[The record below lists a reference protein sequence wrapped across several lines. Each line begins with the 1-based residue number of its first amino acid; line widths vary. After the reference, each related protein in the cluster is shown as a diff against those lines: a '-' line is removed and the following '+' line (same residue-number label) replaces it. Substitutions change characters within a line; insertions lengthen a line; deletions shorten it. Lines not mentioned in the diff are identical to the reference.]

1 MDSEAPAQPPEGG
14 PDRAPQP
21 ASGPGDADEAPRTRA
36 GVKVVVVGMALLAAV
51 GTWLILVGNDRDEG
65 GGRPG
70 GGVIEVDGY
79 VVETREFIAEVE
91 ALGTVRARE
100 SAEISA
106 NVTEVVEELL
116 FEGGQHVEKGDPLA
130 RLSSAEEEAALAA
143 AKANLSEQER
153 EVERLEALVAD
164 GAVPQIR
171 LEERLTMLE
180 IARQQ
185 IAEVEAKLRDRNV
198 EAPFNGVLGLR
209 RISVG
214 ALVTPGTVITNL
226 DQIDS
231 VYVDFTVAEAYLAD
245 LRHGLTLFARA
256 AAYPDELFEA
266 EVLAVDSRVDPV
278 TRAVEV
284 RAEID
289 NEGHRLRP
297 GMLLTTRLQRDP
309 RESPGVPERALT
321 QLGERAFVFVVE
333 NGDDEDPEVRV
344 ARRRNV
350 ETGRR
355 IPGWVEI
362 LDGVEAGERIVGD
375 GVISLSD
382 GSAIRVVGEFEQP
395 SAPFDP
401 RERP

>member
-1 MDSEAPAQPPEGG
+1 MVVIGLAVVA
-14 PDRAPQP
+14 A
-21 ASGPGDADEAPRTRA
+21 A
-36 GVKVVVVGMALLAAV
+36 GS
-51 GTWLILVGNDRDEG
+51 WLILTGNDSGDG

-70 GGVIEVDGY
+70 GGVVEVDGY
-79 VVETREFIAEVE
+79 VVESREFIAEVE

-116 FEGGQHVEKGDPLA
+116 FEGGQQVEKGDPLA
-130 RLSSAEEEAALAA
+130 RLSSAEEEAALASA
-143 AKANLSEQER
+143 QATLLEQER
-153 EVERLEALVAD
+153 EVERLESLVED

-171 LEERLTMLE
+171 LEERVTMLE

-185 IAEVEAKLRDRNV
+185 IAEAEANLRDRNIV
-198 EAPFNGVLGLR
+198 APFSGVLGLR

-245 LRHGLTLFARA
+245 LRPGLTLIARA
-256 AAYPDELFEA
+256 AAYPDEPFEA

-278 TRAVEV
+278 TRALEV

-289 NEGHRLRP
+289 NTGHRLRP

-309 RESPGVPERALT
+309 RESPGVPERSLT

-333 NGDDEDPEVRV
+333 DGDEGDPEVKV

-350 ETGRR
+350 EIGRR

-362 LDGVEAGERIVGD
+362 LSGIEVGERIVSD
-375 GVISLSD
+375 GVISLTD
-382 GSAIRVVGEFEQP
+382 GTAIRVVGEFEKP
-395 SAPFDP
+395 SEPFDP
-401 RERP
+401 RDRP

>member
-1 MDSEAPAQPPEGG
+1 MSSEAATPPSPDGTAGKPSAADDGG
-14 PDRAPQP
+14 SRAR
-21 ASGPGDADEAPRTRA
+21 PG
-36 GVKVVVVGMALLAAV
+36 VWVVVIGLALLAAV
-51 GTWLILVGNDRDEG
+51 GTWLILAGNDRGEA

-70 GGVIEVDGY
+70 GGVVEVDGY
-79 VVETREFIAEVE
+79 VVEAREFIAEVE

-106 NVTEVVEELL
+106 NVSEVVEELL
-116 FEGGQHVEKGDPLA
+116 FEGGQQVERGQPLA

-143 AKANLSEQER
+143 AQANLREQER
-153 EVERLEALVAD
+153 EVERLEDLVAD

-171 LEERLTMLE
+171 LEERITMLE

-185 IAEVEAKLRDRNV
+185 IAEAEAKLRDRNIV
-198 EAPFNGVLGLR
+198 APFSGVLGLR

-245 LRHGLTLFARA
+245 LRPGLTLFAKA
-256 AAYPDELFEA
+256 AAYPDEEFEA

-289 NEGHRLRP
+289 NAGLRLRP

-333 NGDDEDPEVRV
+333 DGDDDPEVKV

-362 LDGVEAGERIVGD
+362 LDGIEVGERIVGD
-375 GVISLSD
+375 GVISLTD
-382 GSAIRVVGEFEQP
+382 GTAIKVVGEFEKP
-395 SAPFDP
+395 SEPFDP